1 MKKTLT
7 CFAMLSI
14 SAAFMAAPMSAD
26 TADERAE
33 RKSVALFENDARRG
47 EEVGKLC
54 FTSHIDGLSE
64 TTERAAILSKGVK
77 EYLVTTSQRCNAL
90 RKAKSV
96 SVEITSSCIRPGDR
110 ISGCF
115 VDEIYEWNSD
125 AEIADSAQN
134 DGINAG

>member
-14 SAAFMAAPMSAD
+14 SATFMAAPMSAD

-33 RKSVALFENDARRG
+33 RKSVALFEKDVRRG
-47 EEVGKLC
+47 EEVSKLC
-54 FTSHIDGLSE
+54 FTSHIGGLSE
-64 TTERAAILSKGVK
+64 TTERADILRKGVK

-90 RKAKSV
+90 KRARSV
-96 SVEITSSCIRPGDR
+96 SVESTSSCIRPGDR

-115 VDEIYEWNSD
+115 VGEIYEWNSD

-134 DGINAG
+134 DSISAG